1 MKPVFADTFYW
12 IALTS
17 PTEAAYERANQV
29 TDDIVTIDE
38 VLTEYLTFFSAASE
52 YVRRKTAK
60 NVQQILLDPGVYV
73 IPQTRE
79 SFLSGLDLY
88 ASRPGQ
94 KLQPHRLYFHADHAT
109 RRFDRRIDQRQAF

>member
-17 PTEAAYERANQV
+17 PIEAAYELANQV

-60 NVQQILLDPGVYV
+60 NVQQILLDPSVYV
-73 IPQTRE
+73 IPQTR
-79 SFLSGLDLY
+79 
-88 ASRPGQ
+88 
-94 KLQPHRLYFHADHAT
+94 
-109 RRFDRRIDQRQAF
+109 QRQAVSAPPFCGDTPQRPAKPKGCCGLRFTGGPPVGPAFLR

>member
-17 PTEAAYERANQV
+17 PAEAAYERANQV

-52 YVRRKTAK
+52 YVRRKGRPDGTHRTK
-60 NVQQILLDPGVYV
+60 KM
-73 IPQTRE
+73 
-79 SFLSGLDLY
+79 SGALQRL
-88 ASRPGQ
+88 RPLGLHIR
-94 KLQPHRLYFHADHAT
+94 KSHE
-109 RRFDRRIDQRQAF
+109 